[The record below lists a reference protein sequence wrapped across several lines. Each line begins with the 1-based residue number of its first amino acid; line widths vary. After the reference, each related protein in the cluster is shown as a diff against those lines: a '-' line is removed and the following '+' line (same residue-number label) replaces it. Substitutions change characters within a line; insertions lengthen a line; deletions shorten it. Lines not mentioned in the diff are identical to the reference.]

1 MNAQENYINVATIWL
16 FFLQNILWSFEC
28 FLRSDKNVLKRI
40 VISKFKKENCF
51 NIIMKERGWIRIC
64 FSLVGLVLVI
74 VEIVVAVLLD
84 QRLQVVLDGGVAFLQ
99 SKLSKNASRSL
110 ALMKIFKKKINY
122 ILHSSKMPFKF

>member
-1 MNAQENYINVATIWL
+1 MSRLSGYFFYRIFFEALNAFWEVTRISWNA
-16 FFLQNILWSFEC
+16 LWSQ
-28 FLRSDKNVLKRI
+28 NLK
-40 VISKFKKENCF
+40 KKNCF

-110 ALMKIFKKKINY
+110 ALIKIFKKINY
-122 ILHSSKMPFKF
+122 ILHSSLSFNAGVTV